1 MKKEEQLG
9 LVSVV
14 IPTIPTRKNELNR
27 ALESVKNQTYQNI
40 EIIVIDEGLPA
51 PRQRNIGIRQ
61 SHGEF
66 IAFLDDDDLW
76 MPEKI
81 EKQIAILN
89 KKEFC
94 NVGLCVTW
102 ILDKRFGTERVNR
115 TPGII
120 THNYVLNAF
129 NLQSTSAYLFRAYH
143 LRECKGFDTSLASAH
158 EYDLAIRI
166 SKDALIVSVPEPLVV
181 QHETKGQIS
190 EDWKRKI
197 QGMLGIYK
205 KYHKEYNIKNHVKFL
220 GIIGLYLSAYIVG
233 NRIHSLIVPLKG
245 KHEK

>member
-1 MKKEEQLG
+1 MDKKEKPG

-14 IPTIPTRKNELNR
+14 IPTIIKRKNELNR
-27 ALESVKNQTYQNI
+27 ALDSVNNQTYKNL
-40 EIIVIDEGLPA
+40 EIVVVNEGLPA
-51 PRQRNIGIRQ
+51 HVQRNIGIKR
-61 SHGEF
+61 SHGKF
-66 IAFLDDDDLW
+66 IAFLDDDDVWL
-76 MPEKI
+76 PEKI
-81 EKQIAILN
+81 EKQVDILN

-102 ILDKRFGTERVNR
+102 VLDKRFGTERVNR
-115 TPGII
+115 TPEII
-120 THNYVLNAF
+120 THKYILNAF
-129 NLQSTSAYLFRAYH
+129 NLQSTSAYLFRASH

-166 SKDALIVSVPEPLVV
+166 SKDTLIVSVPEPLVV

-233 NRIHSLIVPLKG
+233 NRIHLLIVPLKE